1 MSKHILVIEDEEG
14 VRDSFQIALEGDEY
28 TVETA
33 DCGENGIKKAKDR
46 QPDLIFL
53 DMKMPG
59 IDGVETLQRLREFC
73 KEAPIY
79 IVTAFYKEY
88 MQALQNVLEKGI
100 NFEIC
105 HKPIDAHQIKRIVD
119 NIINKDILVET
130 KLFLK
135 LYIAGHS
142 ASSTRALDGVKRIF
156 DEQLEYD
163 YDLSIIDVLSDPQL
177 AEADNI
183 IATPTLVLV
192 RSSQN
197 RMIIGD
203 LSNTAKV
210 LVGLNL
216 PSLNNE

>member
-1 MSKHILVIEDEEG
+1 MSKHILVIDDDEG
-14 VRDSFQIALEGDEY
+14 VRESFQIALEGDEY

-33 DCGENGIKKAKDR
+33 DCGEHGIKKAEDR

-73 KEAPIY
+73 KEVPIY

-88 MQALQNVLEKGI
+88 MQTLQAVLKKGI

-105 HKPIDAHQIKRIVD
+105 HKPIDASQIKRIVD
-119 NIINKDILVET
+119 NIINTDIVIET

-135 LYIAGHS
+135 LYIAGQTG
-142 ASSTRALDGVKRIF
+142 SSERALDGVKRIF
-156 DEQLEYD
+156 DEQLQYD

-216 PSLNNE
+216 PSLSNE